1 MGQHGSV
8 CEGTRSKDRGFSG
21 FLLGICLGFYVFFA
35 LWDGAVIA
43 VDSESY
49 INMEISREPL
59 YPLILAAF
67 RTAFASLAASG
78 AVGELFY
85 LDAVALCQSIL
96 MAFAAW
102 ILVRYLQRE
111 LRLPRMLTLALLAM
125 PFAVSLLC
133 RFAAA
138 RGAMYSNHILTEG
151 ITIPLYL
158 LFFRFLLEYC
168 LHRTRRSGIWCLVI
182 SFLLYSTRKQ
192 MVIALVMWML
202 CFFAA
207 QILSGQNND
216 RPAIFS
222 RGGRAADEE
231 DGAGT
236 VNGAASAWDHSL
248 PGRAA
253 AGLAG
258 ALLSAAVVLGGSTC
272 FDIGYNYILRGEAVR
287 HTSDTRFLTTMAF
300 YTAERA
306 DADYIEDDE
315 IRELFLAIYD
325 ACDAQGYLMHSA
337 GEGWLNRVEHFGD
350 HYDNIQI
357 DTMWPAINS
366 YVRELTDGD
375 NVSINVDSDDIMDV
389 INAAI
394 LPHNIGKLLR
404 CFADNFLSGLVT
416 TVAQRKP
423 VLIIYSA
430 LIYLLYAGLLVF
442 HGIRCIR
449 AGRNAAAQ
457 AMSAEDGPFDGKL
470 QGGAAATGDEWLRR
484 RRIIVLFALLTLV
497 SIACNVGLVS
507 LVIFCQTRYT
517 IYNMP
522 LFYISLI
529 LMLYMT
535 AGNCS
540 EERDENRW

>member
-1 MGQHGSV
+1 MAAQKNAINLTERG
-8 CEGTRSKDRGFSG
+8 DRRFSA
-21 FLLGICLGFYVFFA
+21 LLLVICLGFYVFFA
-35 LWDGAVIA
+35 LWDGACIA

-67 RTAFASLAASG
+67 RAAFASPAASG

-102 ILVRYLQRE
+102 SLVRYLQRQ
-111 LRLPRMLTLALLAM
+111 LGLPRLLTLALLAM

-168 LHRTRRSGIWCLVI
+168 LHRTRRSSAWCLI
-182 SFLLYSTRKQ
+182 LSFLLYSARKQ
-192 MVIALVMWML
+192 MVIALAMWML
-202 CFFAA
+202 CVLAVRIHA
-207 QILSGQNND
+207 RQNND
-216 RPAIFS
+216 RMFLV
-222 RGGRAADEE
+222 RGLAA
-231 DGAGT
+231 ALL
-236 VNGAASAWDHSL
+236 GAAAV
-248 PGRAA
+248 
-253 AGLAG
+253 LA
-258 ALLSAAVVLGGSTC
+258 GSTC
-272 FDIGYNYILRGEAVR
+272 FDIGYNYVLRGEAVR
-287 HTSDTRFLTTMAF
+287 HTSDSRFLTTMAF
-300 YTAERA
+300 YTAERE
-306 DADYIEDDE
+306 DADYIEDEE
-315 IRELFLAIYD
+315 IRELFLQIYD
-325 ACDAQGYLMHSA
+325 ACDEQGYLMHSA
-337 GEGWLNRVEHFGD
+337 GEGWLARVEHFGD

-375 NVSINVDSDDIMDV
+375 NVTINVDSDDVMNL
-389 INAAI
+389 INASV
-394 LPHNIGKLLR
+394 LPHNLGKVIR

-423 VLIIYSA
+423 ILIIYSA
-430 LIYLLYAGLLVF
+430 LVYVLYAALL
-442 HGIRCIR
+442 ICN
-449 AGRNAAAQ
+449 AMWCGRRKRDAAAP
-457 AMSAEDGPFDGKL
+457 ALSAEDGPFAGDLRSGASVP
-470 QGGAAATGDEWLRR
+470 GGERLRR
-484 RRIIVLFALLTLV
+484 DEAICLLAGLTLL
-497 SIACNVGLVS
+497 SIVCNVGLVS

-517 IYNMP
+517 IYNMA

-529 LMLYMT
+529 LLLYMT
-535 AGNCS
+535 VDRLLRRES
-540 EERDENRW
+540 